1 MIIIIVILVAFVNKA
16 GELGLNKFLWGAI
29 GLGAY
34 FGTQFLIG
42 ILLGLFFMDFESQV
56 LDETN
61 ELALNFAGIIIGGIT
76 ALVAYRQMPKYAAK
90 EKDDISDLLDDDI
103 FR

>member
-1 MIIIIVILVAFVNKA
+1 
-16 GELGLNKFLWGAI
+16 
-29 GLGAY
+29 
-34 FGTQFLIG
+34 
-42 ILLGLFFMDFESQV
+42 MDFESLI

-76 ALVAYRQMPKYAAK
+76 ALVAYRQMPNYATK

>member
-42 ILLGLFFMDFESQV
+42 ILLGLFMDFESLI

-61 ELALNFAGIIIGGIT
+61 ELALNFAENSKIFHIQIVVKIN
-76 ALVAYRQMPKYAAK
+76 LPICIYQ
-90 EKDDISDLLDDDI
+90 EKDDIFIWLWPK
-103 FR
+103 

>member
-42 ILLGLFFMDFESQV
+42 ILLGLFMDFESLI

-76 ALVAYRQMPKYAAK
+76 ALVAYRQMPNYATK